1 MPSLAFEMTSE
12 LARAIALAPSI
23 PQERRRSR
31 TRVRTIDFLLARTW
45 RHCPFPTPSHA
56 GQLFPSFLLAQL
68 LLLFI
73 MMNSDFFYANDYEIG
88 IHLMSE
94 TEEHLLGLVLFYV
107 WIIIYYFTNK

>member
-1 MPSLAFEMTSE
+1 MAFEMTSE
-12 LARAIALAPSI
+12 LARAQSRLHRQSHRRGGALA
-23 PQERRRSR
+23 R

-73 MMNSDFFYANDYEIG
+73 MINSDFFYANDYEIG